1 MDPVMIRPP
10 GIDNG
15 AFVVS
20 PESVWYARVLLL
32 FSASVMTQAVQHG
45 GFDAL
50 DYRKIRQGNAGKL
63 GTYDI
68 LSVLPDKFARFLFE
82 FHAHR
87 FESLDLPFLPADRSD
102 FDVHGA
108 LLDDKVHEYVML
120 CTQIRHT
127 LNAAGYFCFHKLL
140 SILYPLYQL
149 CLLSLQN

>member
-68 LSVLPDKFARFLFE
+68 LSVLPDKFARFLIE
-82 FHAHR
+82 FPAHR
-87 FESLDLPFLPADRSD
+87 FESLVLPFLPTDRSD

-120 CTQIRHT
+120 CTMICHT
-127 LNAAGYFCFHKLL
+127 LNAARYFWFHKLL
-140 SILYPLYQL
+140 
-149 CLLSLQN
+149 